1 MSVSEAMMAD
11 AILQYM
17 NKSGTEFEASL
28 LERSGIDLGSV
39 SWRGD
44 KANKRLVVK
53 VTKLSQDGSVVSE
66 NEYAL
71 TVSRI

>member
-1 MSVSEAMMAD
+1 MSISEAMMAD
-11 AILQYM
+11 TILQHM
-17 NKSGTEFEASL
+17 KKSGKEFEAAL
-28 LERSGIDLGSV
+28 LERAEIDSGSV
-39 SWRGD
+39 AWVGD

-53 VTKLSQDGSVVSE
+53 VTKMSQDGSVVSE